1 MNDTNKSDADIADI
15 ENDSVADIDLDEL
28 YNEVE
33 LDDDIDE
40 DSFDESAVPVVAPV
54 KKSGREKLWLGL
66 TLLFFIFALVSS
78 AIFPPAIS
86 TQTQRVDQVAEIVD
100 KVNLTNISATQA
112 LTTNGNFD
120 GVKANLA
127 NAQDSVNKLVS
138 PKGGFAGLS
147 STLFGNKDA
156 NASVEQSWNKFK
168 STADKFVKAGANIGQ
183 VKRLAVELDGAIGT
197 TV

>member
-78 AIFPPAIS
+78 VIFPPAIS

-112 LTTNGNFD
+112 LTANGSFD
-120 GVKANLA
+120 GW
-127 NAQDSVNKLVS
+127 S
-138 PKGGFAGLS
+138 
-147 STLFGNKDA
+147 
-156 NASVEQSWNKFK
+156 
-168 STADKFVKAGANIGQ
+168 
-183 VKRLAVELDGAIGT
+183 
-197 TV
+197 